1 MKILMVTSSMEP
13 GGCETHVEALSA
25 ALTRM
30 GHTVHLASAGGAIAD
45 LGTERGSFV
54 SHVLPLDATSP
65 LQLFK
70 AARSLSALIR
80 RERFAVIHAHT
91 RPTALLLHLMGAAP
105 LVTTAHWTFCTD
117 FPKKQFTRWGE
128 ATLAVSADIADYL
141 QKEYRLPKERIT
153 VTCNGVDP
161 RRFFPAREGITRELV
176 HVSRLDAGRALAASL
191 LISLMPTLAKRH
203 PDLTLTV
210 IGDGDCAPI
219 LKREAERINRALGRR
234 AILVTGAVADPAPY
248 LRKRPLFVGVS
259 RAAQEAMASGC
270 PVVLCG
276 DEGMLPEFDAR
287 REEAVAQA
295 AKSNFC
301 CRGCA
306 APTAMRLY
314 GEIERLLSLKA
325 EELLALGNAN
335 RRLVC
340 ARFTEET
347 MARDALSVYRKVR
360 RTVLC
365 GYYGKGN
372 LGDGLSKAALERQLG
387 GRVESLFVSPSLPL
401 GLPRLLR
408 FMRPGTRFV
417 LGGGTLLQNQ
427 TSNRS
432 LAAYT
437 AAFDLARAHGCVT
450 ELRSAGIGT
459 LAGEWAKGRARAV
472 LEKAD
477 LVELRTRSDLEAA
490 LELCPRRRDFY
501 LGHDAALDLPLPPRK
516 RSEAPFAVVALR
528 ESPLLAEQEKRQLV
542 GLLKELG
549 RQGIRLRF
557 LIAHP
562 EKDAALSAE
571 MAFLAGG
578 ELCEKGKEEEALLG
592 AEAVFTMRLHPALVA
607 LRLGI
612 PSFAFATDEKLPAL
626 WRDLEEL
633 AGGGNPALSLLTPP
647 FSPRDGTEIARAAGR
662 REKEI
667 LALASR
673 LRARRERASL

>member
-30 GHTVHLASAGGAIAD
+30 GHTVHLASSGGAIAD
-45 LGTERGSFV
+45 LGERRGSFV
-54 SHVLPLDATSP
+54 PHVFPLSASSP
-65 LQLFK
+65 TGLFG
-70 AARSLSALIR
+70 AARGLSALIR

-105 LVTTAHWTFCTD
+105 LVTTAHWTFSTD
-117 FPKKQFTRWGE
+117 FPKRQLTRWGE

-141 QKEYRLPKERIT
+141 QKEYRLPKERIS

-161 RRFFPAREGITRELV
+161 CRFSPAQEEISRNLV
-176 HVSRLDAGRALAASL
+176 HVSRLDEGRARAAAL
-191 LISLMPTLAKRH
+191 LISLMPALARKH
-203 PDLTLTV
+203 PSLTLTV
-210 IGDGDCAPI
+210 IGDGDRATS
-219 LKREAERINRALGRR
+219 LRQEAERINQSLGRQ
-234 AILVTGAVADPAPY
+234 AIVLTGATADPAPY
-248 LRKRPLFVGVS
+248 LRSRPIFIGVS
-259 RAAQEAMASGC
+259 RAAEEAMASGC

-306 APTAMRLY
+306 PPAAMRLY
-314 GEIERLLSLKA
+314 GEIERLLSLKT
-325 EELLALGNAN
+325 EELRALGNAN
-335 RRLVC
+335 RRLIC
-340 ARFTEET
+340 ARFTEDA
-347 MARDALSVYRKVR
+347 MAKDALAVYQRVR

-372 LGDGLSKAALERQLG
+372 LGDGLSKAALEQQFG
-387 GRVESLFVSPSLPL
+387 GRVESLFVSPKLPFI
-401 GLPRLLR
+401 LPRLLR

-432 LAAYT
+432 LRAYT
-437 AAFDLARAHGCVT
+437 AAFDLARTRGCVT

-459 LAGEWAKGRARAV
+459 LAGEWAKSRAQDV

-477 LVELRTRSDLEAA
+477 LVELRTRSDLETAR
-490 LELCPRRRDFY
+490 ELCPRRSDFY
-501 LGHDAALDLPLPPRK
+501 LGHDAALDLPLPPRQ
-516 RSEAPFAVVALR
+516 RNETPTAVIALR
-528 ESPLLAEQEKRQLV
+528 ESPLFADTEKRQLV

-549 RQGIRLRF
+549 RQGFRLCF
-557 LIAHP
+557 LGAHP
-562 EKDAALSAE
+562 AADIALAAE

-578 ELCEKGKEEEALLG
+578 EICEKGKETEALLG
-592 AEAVFTMRLHPALVA
+592 AHAVFTMRLHPALIA

-633 AGGGNPALSLLTPP
+633 AGGENPALTLLTPP
-647 FSPRDGTEIARAAGR
+647 FSPRNGAEIARAAGR
-662 REKEI
+662 KEKEI

-673 LRARRERASL
+673 LQSRRERASH